1 MIIFAWMLFAAFM
14 LLGFM
19 IFTIVG
25 IGAVITFVV
34 NLALL
39 PLRILLWVFRLIF
52 RIF

>member
-1 MIIFAWMLFAAFM
+1 MIIFAWMIFAAFM

-19 IFTIVG
+19 IFSLVG
-25 IGAVITFVV
+25 LGALIAFVV

-39 PLRILLWVFRLIF
+39 PLRILIGVFRLIF